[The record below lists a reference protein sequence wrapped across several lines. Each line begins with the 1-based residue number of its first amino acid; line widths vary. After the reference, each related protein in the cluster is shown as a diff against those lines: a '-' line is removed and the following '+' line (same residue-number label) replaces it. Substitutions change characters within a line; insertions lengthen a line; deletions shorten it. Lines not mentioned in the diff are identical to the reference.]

1 MKWFNPP
8 RTLLQLKKRAQLY
21 LLAINIILATTNL
34 LTMNHKLNRI
44 DDITNSQMILYCRTV
59 NFTDTI
65 CAEQ

>member
-8 RTLLQLKKRAQLY
+8 KTLLQVKKRAQLY
-21 LLAINIILATTNL
+21 LLTINIILATANLITMTN
-34 LTMNHKLNRI
+34 KLDNI
-44 DDITNSQMILYCRTV
+44 GNISNDKIILYCRTI